1 MGNKPMYRQ
10 IADAFREKINA
21 GELKPGDAL
30 PTESSLQEAF
40 SVSRVTV
47 RQALKL
53 LADEQIIESIQGSG
67 SYVKEERVNYDIY
80 QLTGFYEKLA
90 DRNVDTH
97 SDVSVFEVVKADER
111 LAAKLALN
119 PNDKVWH
126 VKRVRFIREK
136 PVNLEETWMPLAM
149 FPDLTW
155 EVMEQSKYHYIEQ
168 IKKMVIDRSEQE
180 LVPVMPSDEAIAALA
195 FGTESVAKVD
205 KIFGPGNAFVT
216 EAKRQVSQRLDG
228 AAIDM
233 PAGPSEVLVIADSG
247 ATPDFVA
254 SDLLSQAEHGPDSQ
268 VILLTPDST
277 MATRVAEAVE
287 RQLSALPRAE
297 TAREAL
303 SASRII
309 VARDI
314 AQCVEISN
322 QYGPEHLIIQTRN
335 ARELV
340 DGITSAGSVFLGDWS
355 PESAGDY
362 ASGTNHVLPTYG
374 YTATCS
380 SLGLA
385 DFLKRMTVQELS
397 CDGFAALASTIEIL
411 AAAERLDA
419 HKNAVTLRVAALKE
433 QA

>member
-180 LVPVMPSDEAIAALA
+180 LIPVIPDEDTVEMLGMPQGKPVLEKISRGFLLDGRVFEYSRNTFKSDDYKFTL
-195 FGTESVAKVD
+195 VAK
-205 KIFGPGNAFVT
+205 
-216 EAKRQVSQRLDG
+216 RR
-228 AAIDM
+228 
-233 PAGPSEVLVIADSG
+233 
-247 ATPDFVA
+247 
-254 SDLLSQAEHGPDSQ
+254 H
-268 VILLTPDST
+268 
-277 MATRVAEAVE
+277 
-287 RQLSALPRAE
+287 
-297 TAREAL
+297 
-303 SASRII
+303 
-309 VARDI
+309 
-314 AQCVEISN
+314 
-322 QYGPEHLIIQTRN
+322 
-335 ARELV
+335 
-340 DGITSAGSVFLGDWS
+340 
-355 PESAGDY
+355 
-362 ASGTNHVLPTYG
+362 
-374 YTATCS
+374 
-380 SLGLA
+380 
-385 DFLKRMTVQELS
+385 
-397 CDGFAALASTIEIL
+397 
-411 AAAERLDA
+411 
-419 HKNAVTLRVAALKE
+419 
-433 QA
+433 